1 MGAKIP
7 MTVRI
12 GKVSKINY
20 KDGLISATYPDMDD
34 SVTDDV
40 PVFSFTGEYKMP
52 AVGDEIL
59 VLHLSNGQSAGVVM
73 GRYWNEDN
81 PPAVYGKNVFRK
93 ELADTA
99 GDAYIQ
105 YKDGNITLKD
115 QKATHTLKSLE
126 DRISALEA
134 VAHGH

>member
-34 SVTDDV
+34 SVTDDF